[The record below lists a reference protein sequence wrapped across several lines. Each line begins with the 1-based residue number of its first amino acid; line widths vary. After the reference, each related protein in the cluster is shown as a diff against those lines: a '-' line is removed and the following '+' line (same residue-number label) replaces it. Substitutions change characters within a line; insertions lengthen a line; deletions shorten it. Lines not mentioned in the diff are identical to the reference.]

1 MKNAACRVAFAA
13 FLHDLGKL
21 AERARMEVTDDALNI
36 HKQLYCHRVNHPDG
50 SLNYYTHIHAAYT
63 ALAWDTIEQ
72 HLPDLVRG
80 DVAPFAS
87 RTAGENK
94 TDSLQNAAAM
104 HHRPDT
110 FLQWVIATADRV
122 ASGFERDTFTSYN
135 DARDDSPEN
144 KAPNHYRARLLTL
157 FEQIDLGDNPKDKT
171 RDQLHYR
178 YPLRPLN
185 PHSIYPEKRENGEPA
200 DNAAAQAEYRAL
212 WQQFQHDLQHIPAAH
227 RSNWPLWLDHF
238 DTLWQSCTHAIPAAT
253 AFGSKPEV
261 SLYDH
266 SKSTAALAT
275 ALWLW
280 HDANG
285 QTDDA
290 AIARLRSQSD
300 WDEEK
305 ILLIQGDFFGIQS
318 FIFAAGRETNKKAA
332 KLLRG
337 RSFQVS
343 LFAELAALR
352 VLDAC
357 ELPPTAQILNAAGK
371 FMIVAPNTPAMHDA
385 LARVKAD
392 INQWLLEHC
401 YGRVALGIATHAAS
415 CRDFTAKDRFR
426 QLIDDTFAE
435 LESAKL
441 QRFGLMDAAPAI
453 LPAAYPAGT
462 CPYDRHLPARGSKDT
477 PQPAALSADQITIGA
492 ELARKERL
500 LILTPAAAV
509 HDAKNTTKLELP
521 IFGYH
526 IAFTADEDISG
537 AFGDIARRGQLLR
550 CWDYSLPRLTDDS
563 IWHGYARRAI
573 NAYVPRFSADDDQ
586 EKYRSLNKEDHEAE
600 GHNNIKTFNHLACEE
615 RHPDENGH
623 YCGKIALAT
632 LKGDVDNLGKIFER
646 GLSAPTFAKMAALSR
661 QMNQFFSLW
670 LPAYCAAKYPNSYT
684 VFAGGD
690 DFFLIGPWQQIQHL
704 AADMR
709 AHFREYVAANPDI
722 TFSAG
727 IAISKPGLPLPKL
740 SAYAEEALEKAKAH
754 QLRDKTAKN
763 ALNLY
768 GETVSW
774 GDWPQL
780 EKTAARISEL
790 EQQYRL
796 STAYLY
802 DLLHYTE
809 LAVAEAAGDINAS
822 IWRSRLYYR
831 TRRYVNEQKHITA
844 KDNAY
849 QQLSGDLAGYIQA
862 LHGTIRIPLYNHFY
876 QQREQ

>member
-1 MKNAACRVAFAA
+1 MKNVACRVAFAA
-13 FLHDLGKL
+13 FLHNLGEL
-21 AERARMEVTDDALNI
+21 AERARMEVTDDAPHTRQPHDGHHI
-36 HKQLYCHRVNHPDG
+36 NHPEAPPNDH
-50 SLNYYTHIHAAYT
+50 TT
-63 ALAWDTIEQ
+63 LAWGALEQ
-72 HLPDLVRG
+72 HLPDLVR
-80 DVAPFAS
+80 DDLAPFTS
-87 RTAGENK
+87 RTA
-94 TDSLQNAAAM
+94 TQ
-104 HHRPDT
+104 HCPDT
-110 FLQWVIATADRV
+110 FLQWIIATADRV
-122 ASGFERDTFTSYN
+122 AAGFERDTIGQ
-135 DARDDSPEN
+135 DDTPH
-144 KAPNHYRARLLTL
+144 HYRLLTL

-290 AIARLRSQSD
+290 AIARLREQSD

-357 ELPPTAQILNAAGK
+357 ALPPTAQILNAAGK

-441 QRFGLMDAAPAI
+441 QRFGLMDAAPAV
-453 LPAAYPAGT
+453 LPTAYPAGT
-462 CPYDRHLPARGSKDT
+462 CSYDRHLPAGTSKRLPDL
-477 PQPAALSADQITIGA
+477 AALSADQIAIGKA
-492 ELARKERL
+492 LTGKERL

-509 HDAKNTTKLELP
+509 HDDGNTTTLELP

-537 AFGDIARRGQLLR
+537 KFGDIAQRGQLLR
-550 CWDYSLPRLTDDS
+550 CWDYSLPRLTDGS

-586 EKYRSLNKEDHEAE
+586 EKYQPLPE
-600 GHNNIKTFNHLACEE
+600 GERNDRPTGQVKTFNHLACEE

-780 EKTAARISEL
+780 EKTAAHISEL
-790 EQQYRL
+790 ERQYRL

>member
-1 MKNAACRVAFAA
+1 MKNVACRVAFAA
-13 FLHDLGKL
+13 FLHDLGEL
-21 AERARMEVTDDALNI
+21 AERARMEVTDDAPNTRQP
-36 HKQLYCHRVNHPDG
+36 HDGHRINHPEALPNDH
-50 SLNYYTHIHAAYT
+50 TT
-63 ALAWDTIEQ
+63 LAWDALEQ
-72 HLPDLVRG
+72 HLPDLVR
-80 DVAPFAS
+80 DDLAPFAS
-87 RTAGENK
+87 RTA
-94 TDSLQNAAAM
+94 TQ
-104 HHRPDT
+104 HHPDT
-110 FLQWVIATADRV
+110 FLQEIIVTADRV
-122 ASGFERDTFTSYN
+122 AAGSAGNTFAQD
-135 DARDDSPEN
+135 DASH
-144 KAPNHYRARLLTL
+144 HYRLLTL
-157 FEQIDLGDNPKDKT
+157 FEQIDLGDNPKYKT

-212 WQQFQHDLQHIPAAH
+212 WQQFQHGLQHIPAAH
-227 RSNWPLWLDHF
+227 RSNWPLWLNHF
-238 DTLWQSCTHAIPAAT
+238 DTLWQSCTHAIPAAA

-371 FMIVAPNTPAMHDA
+371 FMIVAPNTPAIHDA

-462 CPYDRHLPARGSKDT
+462 CPYDRHLPAGTSKRLPDL
-477 PQPAALSADQITIGA
+477 AALSADQIAIGKA
-492 ELARKERL
+492 LTGKERL

-509 HDAKNTTKLELP
+509 HDAQNTTKLELP

-537 AFGDIARRGQLLR
+537 KFGDIAQRGQLLR

-573 NAYVPRFSADDDQ
+573 NAYVPRFSENDDK
-586 EKYRSLNKEDHEAE
+586 EKYQPLPEEERNDRPT
-600 GHNNIKTFNHLACEE
+600 GQVKTFNHLACEE

-623 YCGKIALAT
+623 YCGKIAIAT

-661 QMNQFFSLW
+661 QMNHFFSLW
-670 LPAYCAAKYPNSYT
+670 LPAYCAAHARNTYT

-690 DFFLIGPWQQIQHL
+690 DFFLIGPWLQIQQL
-704 AADMR
+704 AAAMR
-709 AHFREYVAANPDI
+709 EHFKKYVADNPQI

-727 IAISKPGLPLPKL
+727 IAISKPGLPVPKL
-740 SAYAEEALEKAKAH
+740 SVFAEEALEKAKAH

-790 EQQYRL
+790 ERQYRL

-849 QQLSGDLAGYIQA
+849 QQLSGDLAGYIQV

>member
-13 FLHDLGKL
+13 FLHNLGEL
-21 AERARMEVTDDALNI
+21 AERARMEATGDASHPHPHDGHRINHPEAPPNDHTTIAWDAL
-36 HKQLYCHRVNHPDG
+36 
-50 SLNYYTHIHAAYT
+50 
-63 ALAWDTIEQ
+63 EQ
-72 HLPDLVRG
+72 HLPDLVR
-80 DVAPFAS
+80 DELAPFAS
-87 RTAGENK
+87 RTAA
-94 TDSLQNAAAM
+94 Q
-104 HHRPDT
+104 HRPDT
-110 FLQWVIATADRV
+110 FLQWIIATADRV
-122 ASGFERDTFTSYN
+122 AAGFAGDTIGQ
-135 DARDDSPEN
+135 DDT
-144 KAPNHYRARLLTL
+144 PNHYRARLLTL
-157 FEQIDLGDNPKDKT
+157 FEQIGLGDNPKDKT

-200 DNAAAQAEYRAL
+200 DNAAAQVEYRAL

-357 ELPPTAQILNAAGK
+357 ALPPTAQILNAAGK

-441 QRFGLMDAAPAI
+441 QRFALMGSAPTA

-462 CPYDRHLPARGSKDT
+462 CPYDRHLPARGSKDA
-477 PQPAALSADQITIGA
+477 PKPAALSADQITIGA

-509 HDAKNTTKLELP
+509 HDAQNTTKLELP

-709 AHFREYVAANPDI
+709 AHFCEYVAANPDI

-740 SAYAEEALEKAKAH
+740 SAYAEDALEKAKAH

-790 EQQYRL
+790 ERQYRL

-831 TRRYVNEQKHITA
+831 TRRYVNEQIHITA

>member
-1 MKNAACRVAFAA
+1 MTPLDNACHIAFTA
-13 FLHDLGKL
+13 FLPGIAALAGK
-21 AERARMEVTDDALNI
+21 THDALWE
-36 HKQLYCHRVNHPDG
+36 
-50 SLNYYTHIHAAYT
+50 
-63 ALAWDTIEQ
+63 ALAP
-72 HLPDLVRG
+72 HLPATVQRDVTPLVA
-80 DVAPFAS
+80 DN
-87 RTAGENK
+87 T
-94 TDSLQNAAAM
+94 LQNLIADAA
-104 HHRPDT
+104 
-110 FLQWVIATADRV
+110 QIAAGTAK
-122 ASGFERDTFTSYN
+122 TSAN
-135 DARDDSPEN
+135 AT
-144 KAPNHYRARLLTL
+144 K
-157 FEQIDLGDNPKDKT
+157 
-171 RDQLHYR
+171 
-178 YPLRPLN
+178 LRPLFAAIRLKDDQPAGNTSARYPRAPLN
-185 PHSIYPEKRENGEPA
+185 PLSIFPDSDSA
-200 DNAAAQAEYRAL
+200 DADL
-212 WQQFQHDLQHIPAAH
+212 WQTFLDGLGDIPKSH
-227 RSNWPLWLDHF
+227 HNNWPLWLDHF
-238 DTLWQSCTHAIPAAT
+238 DTLWQSVAHAVPAAHS
-253 AFGSKPEV
+253 ADV

-266 SKSTAALAT
+266 SKTTAALAT
-275 ALWLW
+275 ALWLRR
-280 HDANG
+280 
-285 QTDDA
+285 DA
-290 AIARLRSQSD
+290 AEDSK
-300 WDEEK
+300 E
-305 ILLIQGDFFGIQS
+305 ILLIQGDFFGIQN
-318 FIFAAGRETNKKAA
+318 FIFAAGSATNRRAA
-332 KLLRG
+332 KILRG
-337 RSFQVS
+337 RSFHVS
-343 LFAELAALR
+343 LFAEVAALK
-352 VLDAC
+352 VLEAC
-357 ELPPTAQILNAAGK
+357 ALPPTAQILNAAGK

-415 CRDFTAKDRFR
+415 CRDFTAKERFR

-453 LPAAYPAGT
+453 LPVAYPAGT
-462 CPYDRHLPARGSKDT
+462 CRYDRHLPAGTSKRI
-477 PQPAALSADQITIGA
+477 PGLAALSADQITIGA

-509 HDAKNTTKLELP
+509 HDAQNTTKLELP

-550 CWDYSLPRLTDDS
+550 CWDYSLPRLTDDG

-573 NAYVPRFSADDDQ
+573 NAYVPRFSADDDK
-586 EKYRSLNKEDHEAE
+586 EKYRPLPEEEQNDRPT
-600 GHNNIKTFNHLACEE
+600 GQVKTFNHLACEE

-646 GLSAPTFAKMAALSR
+646 GLSTPTFAKMAALSR

-709 AHFREYVAANPDI
+709 AYFREYVAANPDI
-722 TFSAG
+722 TFSAD

-790 EQQYRL
+790 ERQYRL

>member
-1 MKNAACRVAFAA
+1 
-13 FLHDLGKL
+13 
-21 AERARMEVTDDALNI
+21 
-36 HKQLYCHRVNHPDG
+36 
-50 SLNYYTHIHAAYT
+50 
-63 ALAWDTIEQ
+63 
-72 HLPDLVRG
+72 
-80 DVAPFAS
+80 
-87 RTAGENK
+87 
-94 TDSLQNAAAM
+94 
-104 HHRPDT
+104 
-110 FLQWVIATADRV
+110 
-122 ASGFERDTFTSYN
+122 
-135 DARDDSPEN
+135 
-144 KAPNHYRARLLTL
+144 
-157 FEQIDLGDNPKDKT
+157 
-171 RDQLHYR
+171 
-178 YPLRPLN
+178 
-185 PHSIYPEKRENGEPA
+185 
-200 DNAAAQAEYRAL
+200 
-212 WQQFQHDLQHIPAAH
+212 
-227 RSNWPLWLDHF
+227 
-238 DTLWQSCTHAIPAAT
+238 
-253 AFGSKPEV
+253 
-261 SLYDH
+261 
-266 SKSTAALAT
+266 
-275 ALWLW
+275 
-280 HDANG
+280 
-285 QTDDA
+285 
-290 AIARLRSQSD
+290 
-300 WDEEK
+300 
-305 ILLIQGDFFGIQS
+305 
-318 FIFAAGRETNKKAA
+318 
-332 KLLRG
+332 
-337 RSFQVS
+337 
-343 LFAELAALR
+343 
-352 VLDAC
+352 
-357 ELPPTAQILNAAGK
+357 
-371 FMIVAPNTPAMHDA
+371 
-385 LARVKAD
+385 
-392 INQWLLEHC
+392 
-401 YGRVALGIATHAAS
+401 
-415 CRDFTAKDRFR
+415 
-426 QLIDDTFAE
+426 
-435 LESAKL
+435 
-441 QRFGLMDAAPAI
+441 MDAAPAI

-462 CPYDRHLPARGSKDT
+462 CPYDRHLPAGTSKRLPDL
-477 PQPAALSADQITIGA
+477 AALSADQIAIGKA
-492 ELARKERL
+492 LTGKERL

-509 HDAKNTTKLELP
+509 HDDGNTTTLELP

-537 AFGDIARRGQLLR
+537 KFGDIAQRGQLLR

-586 EKYRSLNKEDHEAE
+586 EKYQPLPEKERNDRPT
-600 GHNNIKTFNHLACEE
+600 GQVKTFNHLACEE
-615 RHPDENGH
+615 RHPAENAEDGH

-790 EQQYRL
+790 ERQYRL

>member
-185 PHSIYPEKRENGEPA
+185 PHSIYPEKLENGEPA

-212 WQQFQHDLQHIPAAH
+212 WQQFRHDLQHIPAAH

-285 QTDDA
+285 QTDDT

-415 CRDFTAKDRFR
+415 CREFTAKDRFR

-441 QRFGLMDAAPAI
+441 
-453 LPAAYPAGT
+453 
-462 CPYDRHLPARGSKDT
+462 
-477 PQPAALSADQITIGA
+477 
-492 ELARKERL
+492 
-500 LILTPAAAV
+500 
-509 HDAKNTTKLELP
+509 
-521 IFGYH
+521 
-526 IAFTADEDISG
+526 
-537 AFGDIARRGQLLR
+537 
-550 CWDYSLPRLTDDS
+550 
-563 IWHGYARRAI
+563 
-573 NAYVPRFSADDDQ
+573 
-586 EKYRSLNKEDHEAE
+586 
-600 GHNNIKTFNHLACEE
+600 
-615 RHPDENGH
+615 
-623 YCGKIALAT
+623 
-632 LKGDVDNLGKIFER
+632 
-646 GLSAPTFAKMAALSR
+646 
-661 QMNQFFSLW
+661 
-670 LPAYCAAKYPNSYT
+670 
-684 VFAGGD
+684 
-690 DFFLIGPWQQIQHL
+690 
-704 AADMR
+704 
-709 AHFREYVAANPDI
+709 
-722 TFSAG
+722 
-727 IAISKPGLPLPKL
+727 
-740 SAYAEEALEKAKAH
+740 
-754 QLRDKTAKN
+754 
-763 ALNLY
+763 
-768 GETVSW
+768 
-774 GDWPQL
+774 
-780 EKTAARISEL
+780 
-790 EQQYRL
+790 
-796 STAYLY
+796 
-802 DLLHYTE
+802 
-809 LAVAEAAGDINAS
+809 
-822 IWRSRLYYR
+822 
-831 TRRYVNEQKHITA
+831 
-844 KDNAY
+844 
-849 QQLSGDLAGYIQA
+849 
-862 LHGTIRIPLYNHFY
+862 
-876 QQREQ
+876 

>member
-1 MKNAACRVAFAA
+1 MKNVACRVAFAA
-13 FLHDLGKL
+13 FLHNLGEL
-21 AERARMEVTDDALNI
+21 AERARMEATDDASHTRQPHDGHYI
-36 HKQLYCHRVNHPDG
+36 NHPEVPPNDH
-50 SLNYYTHIHAAYT
+50 TT
-63 ALAWDTIEQ
+63 LAWDALEQ
-72 HLPDLVRG
+72 HLPDLVR
-80 DVAPFAS
+80 DDLAPFTS
-87 RTAGENK
+87 RTA
-94 TDSLQNAAAM
+94 TQ
-104 HHRPDT
+104 HCPDT
-110 FLQWVIATADRV
+110 FLQWIIATADRV
-122 ASGFERDTFTSYN
+122 TAGFERDTIGQ
-135 DARDDSPEN
+135 DDTPH
-144 KAPNHYRARLLTL
+144 HYRLLTL

-238 DTLWQSCTHAIPAAT
+238 DTLWQSYTHAIPAAT

-371 FMIVAPNTPAMHDA
+371 FMIVAPNTPAIHDA

-462 CPYDRHLPARGSKDT
+462 CPYDRHLPARGSKDA

-509 HDAKNTTKLELP
+509 HDAQNTTKLELP

-573 NAYVPRFSADDDQ
+573 NAYVPRFSADDDK
-586 EKYRSLNKEDHEAE
+586 EKYQPLPEEERNDRPT
-600 GHNNIKTFNHLACEE
+600 GQVKTFNHLACEE

-646 GLSAPTFAKMAALSR
+646 GLSTPTFAKMAALSR

-709 AHFREYVAANPDI
+709 AHFCEYVAANPDI

-790 EQQYRL
+790 ERQYRL

>member
-13 FLHDLGKL
+13 FLHNLGEL
-21 AERARMEVTDDALNI
+21 AERARMEATDDASNPHQHDGHHI
-36 HKQLYCHRVNHPDG
+36 NHPEAPPND
-50 SLNYYTHIHAAYT
+50 HAT
-63 ALAWDTIEQ
+63 LAWDTLKQ
-72 HLPDLVRG
+72 HLPDLVR
-80 DVAPFAS
+80 DDLAPFAL
-87 RTAGENK
+87 RTA
-94 TDSLQNAAAM
+94 TQ
-104 HHRPDT
+104 HHPDT
-110 FLQWVIATADRV
+110 FLQEIIVTASHVAAGFAGDTIAQD
-122 ASGFERDTFTSYN
+122 DT
-135 DARDDSPEN
+135 PH
-144 KAPNHYRARLLTL
+144 HYRLLTL
-157 FEQIDLGDNPKDKT
+157 FEQIGLGDNPKDKT
-171 RDQLHYR
+171 RAELHYR
-178 YPLRPLN
+178 YPLHPLN
-185 PHSIYPEKRENGEPA
+185 PRSIYPEKRENGEPA

-238 DTLWQSCTHAIPAAT
+238 DTLWQSYTHAIPAAT

-441 QRFGLMDAAPAI
+441 QRFGLMGSAPTA

-462 CPYDRHLPARGSKDT
+462 CRYDRHLPAGTSKRL
-477 PQPAALSADQITIGA
+477 PELAALSADQIAIGEA
-492 ELARKERL
+492 LAGKERL

-509 HDAKNTTKLELP
+509 HDAKNTTTLELP

-537 AFGDIARRGQLLR
+537 KFGDIAQRGQLLR

-573 NAYVPRFSADDDQ
+573 NAYVPRFNADDDQ
-586 EKYRSLNKEDHEAE
+586 EKYRPLPEEERNDRPT
-600 GHNNIKTFNHLACEE
+600 GQVKTFNHLACEE

-646 GLSAPTFAKMAALSR
+646 GLSTPTFAKMAALSR

-790 EQQYRL
+790 ERQYRL

>member
-1 MKNAACRVAFAA
+1 MTPLDNACHIAFTA
-13 FLHDLGKL
+13 FLPGIAALAGK
-21 AERARMEVTDDALNI
+21 THDALWE
-36 HKQLYCHRVNHPDG
+36 
-50 SLNYYTHIHAAYT
+50 
-63 ALAWDTIEQ
+63 ALAP
-72 HLPDLVRG
+72 HLPATVQRDVTPLVA
-80 DVAPFAS
+80 DN
-87 RTAGENK
+87 T
-94 TDSLQNAAAM
+94 LQNLIADAA
-104 HHRPDT
+104 
-110 FLQWVIATADRV
+110 QIAAGTAK
-122 ASGFERDTFTSYN
+122 TSAN
-135 DARDDSPEN
+135 AT
-144 KAPNHYRARLLTL
+144 K
-157 FEQIDLGDNPKDKT
+157 
-171 RDQLHYR
+171 
-178 YPLRPLN
+178 LRPLFAAIRLKDDQPAGNTSAHYPRAPLN
-185 PHSIYPEKRENGEPA
+185 PLSIFPDSDSA
-200 DNAAAQAEYRAL
+200 DADL
-212 WQQFQHDLQHIPAAH
+212 WQTFLDGLGDIPKSH
-227 RSNWPLWLDHF
+227 HNNWPLWLDHF
-238 DTLWQSCTHAIPAAT
+238 DTLWQSVAHAVPAAHS
-253 AFGSKPEV
+253 ADV

-266 SKSTAALAT
+266 SKTTAALAT
-275 ALWLW
+275 ALWLRR
-280 HDANG
+280 
-285 QTDDA
+285 DA
-290 AIARLRSQSD
+290 AEDSK
-300 WDEEK
+300 E

-357 ELPPTAQILNAAGK
+357 ALPPTAQILNAAGK

-441 QRFGLMDAAPAI
+441 QRFGLMDAVPAI

-462 CPYDRHLPARGSKDT
+462 CPYDRHLPARGSKDA
-477 PQPAALSADQITIGA
+477 PKPAALSADQITIGA

-509 HDAKNTTKLELP
+509 HNAQNTTKLELP

-586 EKYRSLNKEDHEAE
+586 EKYRNLDNEDRKAE
-600 GHNNIKTFNHLACEE
+600 EHDNIKTFNHLACEE

-646 GLSAPTFAKMAALSR
+646 GLSTPTFAKMAALSR

-709 AHFREYVAANPDI
+709 AHFCEYVAANPDI

-790 EQQYRL
+790 ERQYRL

>member
-1 MKNAACRVAFAA
+1 MKNVACRVAFAT
-13 FLHDLGKL
+13 FLHNLGEL
-21 AERARMEVTDDALNI
+21 AERARMEATDDAP
-36 HKQLYCHRVNHPDG
+36 HTHPHDGHRINHPDAPP
-50 SLNYYTHIHAAYT
+50 NDHTT
-63 ALAWDTIEQ
+63 LAWDTIEQ

-80 DVAPFAS
+80 DVVPFAS
-87 RTAGENK
+87 RTA
-94 TDSLQNAAAM
+94 TQ
-104 HHRPDT
+104 HHPDT
-110 FLQWVIATADRV
+110 FLQEIIATADRV
-122 ASGFERDTFTSYN
+122 AAGFERDSIGQ
-135 DARDDSPEN
+135 DDTPH
-144 KAPNHYRARLLTL
+144 HYHLLTL
-157 FEQIDLGDNPKDKT
+157 FEQIGLGDNPKDKT

-185 PHSIYPEKRENGEPA
+185 PHSIYPEKRENSEPA

-212 WQQFQHDLQHIPAAH
+212 WQQFQHGLQHIPAAH

-238 DTLWQSCTHAIPAAT
+238 DTLWQSYTHAIPAAT

-285 QTDDA
+285 QTDNA
-290 AIARLRSQSD
+290 AIARLREQSD

-357 ELPPTAQILNAAGK
+357 ALPPTAQILNAAGK

-441 QRFGLMDAAPAI
+441 QRFGLMDAVPAI

-462 CPYDRHLPARGSKDT
+462 CPYDRHLPARGSKDA

-573 NAYVPRFSADDDQ
+573 NAYVPRFSENDDK
-586 EKYRSLNKEDHEAE
+586 EKYQPLPEEERNDRPT
-600 GHNNIKTFNHLACEE
+600 GQVKTFNHLACEE

-790 EQQYRL
+790 ERQYRL